1 MGAKK
6 ASLWL
11 PLRALV
17 VRNVKLFMKD
27 KMMVFFS
34 MLAPV
39 IVLLLYILFLGKMQV
54 DNIDNV
60 IRSEETFKNLLEGV
74 SDAEITSAIQMIINN
89 WMIAGV
95 ISVSCITVA
104 FNASTVMVR
113 DRDRGTIDD
122 VLAAPIPRWVLYL
135 SYILSTF
142 VITSCIVC
150 AVLIFAMIYLAATG
164 GFLMSFVTFLKLLL
178 ATFLSILSSSF
189 FMVLII
195 SFIKTESALTSFN
208 SVFSALIGFL
218 IGAYTPVGML
228 PKPVQ
233 YICCFI
239 PGAYSAGLFRKIFM
253 EGPINV
259 FGKKLGISGAEVNQL
274 LNDYK
279 VELKFFNLTVSE
291 LAMWLVLIGSVVV
304 FGSLVLILYS
314 NKKTNFFDARRKRKQ
329 AKFSIKAK
337 MAKGKKK

>member
-1 MGAKK
+1 MGTKK
-6 ASLWL
+6 TSLWL
-11 PLRALV
+11 PLKALV
-17 VRNVKLFMKD
+17 IRNVKLFMKD

-54 DNIDNV
+54 DNIFTV
-60 IRSEETFKNLLEGV
+60 LKTEEAFKDLLKGV
-74 SDAEITSAIQMIINN
+74 PDLEITSAIQMIINN

-95 ISVSCITVA
+95 VSVSCITVA

-113 DRDRGTIDD
+113 DRDRGAIDD

-142 VITSCIVC
+142 VITSCIVGF
-150 AVLIFAMIYLAATG
+150 VLIFSMIYLAASG
-164 GFLMSFVTFLKLLL
+164 GFLMSFVNVLKLLL

-218 IGAYTPVGML
+218 VGAYTPVGML

-239 PGAYSAGLFRKIFM
+239 PGSYSAGLFRKIFM
-253 EGPINV
+253 EGPINF
-259 FGKKLGISGAEVNQL
+259 FGKRLNISGKEVNQL

-279 VELKFFNLTVSE
+279 VELKFFDLTVSE
-291 LAMWLVLIGSVVV
+291 LAMWLVLIGSIVV
-304 FGSLVLILYS
+304 FAAVVLILYS
-314 NKKTNFFDARRKRKQ
+314 NKKTNFFDSRRRRKK
-329 AKFSIKAK
+329 AKFSIKA
-337 MAKGKKK
+337 AKGRKK